1 MKHEVIGLSG
11 RRFVIK
17 PDPLNEGMVH
27 CAIYGSDKEMLE
39 CISLAWEAA
48 WFASDA
54 LAIESN
60 TAAGMVQKPVDIGT
74 DWGTVSEI
82 ARGVA

>member
-39 CISLAWEAA
+39 CISLPWEAA
-48 WFASDA
+48 YFAGDA

-60 TAAGMVQKPVDIGT
+60 IAAGMVQKPVAIGT
-74 DWGTVSEI
+74 DWQHINEV
-82 ARGVA
+82 ARGVT

>member
-17 PDPLNEGMVH
+17 PDPLNAGMVH

-39 CISLAWEAA
+39 CISLTWDAA
-48 WFASDA
+48 CVASYA
-54 LAIESN
+54 LEIESKL
-60 TAAGMVQKPVDIGT
+60 AFDMVQKPVDIGT
-74 DWGTVSEI
+74 DWQAVNEV
-82 ARGVA
+82 ARGDV